1 MAPELYRGPLN
12 EDLRPLSALLWG
24 HNIGHRIAEEDGAQ
38 VLRLASARDRDRA
51 LALLGRWR
59 AGDVTGDVTGNITGN
74 ITGDATIERRRAS
87 RAAFKAG
94 AFGAFAGAPVTLLL
108 IVAAVLGFAII
119 YADAPLSWVSLL
131 TYEPFTLQN
140 GRVVFGDGSG
150 QPWRLVT
157 PVFLHFGWLH
167 IAFNSLWCWELG
179 RRIEGALGSL
189 NMAGLFLV
197 TAVASNTAQHQ
208 VSGPTLFGG
217 LSGVIYGLLGF
228 TWIAARLN
236 PRWLPLAPAAPVML
250 FMLGWLVVCLLG
262 VVDRLG
268 FSVANAAHLG
278 GLLCGAF
285 IGAVFALAYR

>member
-1 MAPELYRGPLN
+1 MAAELYRGPLD

-24 HNIGHRIAEEDGAQ
+24 HSIGHRIAEEGGAQ
-38 VLRLASARDRDRA
+38 VLRLASAQDRDRA
-51 LALLGRWR
+51 LALLGQWR
-59 AGDVTGDVTGNITGN
+59 AGDVRIDVAAESRT
-74 ITGDATIERRRAS
+74 AR

-94 AFGAFAGAPVTLLL
+94 WFAALARAPVTLLL
-108 IVAAVLGFAII
+108 IVAAVLGFVII
-119 YADAPLSWVSLL
+119 YAGAPLTWVSLL
-131 TYEPFTLQN
+131 TYEPFTLHN
-140 GRVVFGDGSG
+140 GRAVFGDGGG

-157 PVFLHFGWLH
+157 PVFIHFGWLH
-167 IAFNSLWCWELG
+167 IAFNALWCWELG

-208 VSGPTLFGG
+208 VSGPGLFGG

-228 TWIAARLN
+228 AWIAARLS
-236 PRWLPLAPAAPVML
+236 PRWRALAPAVPVML
-250 FMLGWLVVCLLG
+250 FMLGWLVLGLLG
-262 VVDRLG
+262 VMDLLG
-268 FSVANAAHLG
+268 LSVANAAHLG

>member
-1 MAPELYRGPLN
+1 MAAELYRGRLD

-24 HNIGHRIAEEDGAQ
+24 HNIGHRIAEEGGAQ
-38 VLRLASARDRDRA
+38 VLRLASARDRERA
-51 LALLGRWR
+51 LALLGQWR
-59 AGDVTGDVTGNITGN
+59 AGDVRTDVTTAPR
-74 ITGDATIERRRAS
+74 TAR

-94 AFGAFAGAPVTLLL
+94 GFAAFARAPVTLLL
-108 IVAAVLGFAII
+108 IVAAVLGFVII
-119 YADAPLSWVSLL
+119 YAGAPLTWVSLL
-131 TYEPFTLQN
+131 TYEPFALHN
-140 GRVVFGDGSG
+140 GRAVFGDGSG

-157 PVFLHFGWLH
+157 PVFIHFGWLH
-167 IAFNSLWCWELG
+167 IAFNALWCWELG

-208 VSGPTLFGG
+208 VSGPGLFGG

-228 TWIAARLN
+228 AWIAARLS
-236 PRWLPLAPAAPVML
+236 PRWRALAPAAPVML
-250 FMLGWLVVCLLG
+250 FMLIWLVLGLLG
-262 VVDRLG
+262 VMDLFG
-268 FSVANAAHLG
+268 LSVANAAHVG

>member
-1 MAPELYRGPLN
+1 MAAELYRGPLD

-24 HNIGHRIAEEDGAQ
+24 HSIGHRIAEEGGAQ
-38 VLRLASARDRDRA
+38 VLRLASAQDRERA
-51 LALLGRWR
+51 LALLGQWR
-59 AGDVTGDVTGNITGN
+59 AGDVRIDVAAESRT
-74 ITGDATIERRRAS
+74 AR

-94 AFGAFAGAPVTLLL
+94 WFAALARAPVTLLL
-108 IVAAVLGFAII
+108 IVAAVLGFVII
-119 YADAPLSWVSLL
+119 YAGAPLTWVSLL
-131 TYEPFTLQN
+131 TYEPFTLHN
-140 GRVVFGDGSG
+140 GRAVFGDGGG

-157 PVFLHFGWLH
+157 PVFIHFGWLH
-167 IAFNSLWCWELG
+167 IAFNALWCWELG

-208 VSGPTLFGG
+208 VSGPGLFGG

-228 TWIAARLN
+228 AWIAARLS
-236 PRWLPLAPAAPVML
+236 PRWRALAPAVPVML
-250 FMLGWLVVCLLG
+250 FMLGWLVLGLLG
-262 VVDRLG
+262 VMDLLG
-268 FSVANAAHLG
+268 LSVANAAHLG

>member
-1 MAPELYRGPLN
+1 MAVELYRGLLN

-24 HNIGHRIAEEDGAQ
+24 HNIGHRIAEEGGAQ
-38 VLRLASARDRDRA
+38 VLRLASAQDRDRA
-51 LALLGRWR
+51 LALLGQWR
-59 AGDVTGDVTGNITGN
+59 AGDVRIDV
-74 ITGDATIERRRAS
+74 ATEPRTAR

-94 AFGAFAGAPVTLLL
+94 WFAAFARAPVTLLL
-108 IVAAVLGFAII
+108 IVAAVLGFVII
-119 YADAPLSWVSLL
+119 YAGAPLTWVSLL
-131 TYEPFTLQN
+131 TYEPFTLHN
-140 GRVVFGDGSG
+140 GRAVFGDGGG

-157 PVFLHFGWLH
+157 PVFIHFGWLH
-167 IAFNSLWCWELG
+167 IAFNALWCWELG

-208 VSGPTLFGG
+208 VSGPGLFGG

-228 TWIAARLN
+228 AWIAARLS
-236 PRWLPLAPAAPVML
+236 PRWRALAPAAPVML
-250 FMLGWLVVCLLG
+250 FMLVWLVLGLLG
-262 VVDRLG
+262 VIDLFG
-268 FSVANAAHLG
+268 LSVANAAHLG

>member
-1 MAPELYRGPLN
+1 MAPELYRGPLD
-12 EDLRPLSALLWG
+12 EDLRPLSALLWR
-24 HNIGHRIAEEDGAQ
+24 HNIGHRIAEEGGAQ
-38 VLRLASARDRDRA
+38 VLRLADAQDRDRA
-51 LALLGRWR
+51 RALLGRWR
-59 AGDVTGDVTGNITGN
+59 AGDVTGDVTGNITG
-74 ITGDATIERRRAS
+74 DATIERRRAA
-87 RAAFKAG
+87 RAAFKAES
-94 AFGAFAGAPVTLLL
+94 FGAFARAPVTLLL
-108 IVAAVLGFAII
+108 IVAAVLGFVII
-119 YADAPLSWVSLL
+119 YADAPLTWVSRL

-167 IAFNSLWCWELG
+167 IVFNSLWCWELG

-208 VSGPTLFGG
+208 ISGPTLFGG

-262 VVDRLG
+262 VLDRLG
-268 FSVANAAHLG
+268 FPVANAAHVG

-285 IGAVFALAYR
+285 IGAVFALVYR